1 MNGRVPFGVA
11 DYFWDEA
18 SSRQGLLDQLMETF
32 RGWGYGDVIPPMFE
46 FDSTLSAQYDDRLR
60 SGMYRFLD
68 RDGSTLSLRPEFT
81 TPVARLV
88 GARLHDWPMPQ
99 RFCYGGSVFRY
110 LEPQA
115 GRQREFWQVGG
126 ELFGAPDP
134 AADAEI
140 LALTATSL
148 RVAGLSDFRQI
159 VGHIRYYRSLLEALG
174 LDPQQ
179 TQQLQWALERKSEP
193 LLDDFLRDTPLRTGQ
208 RQAVETLPQL
218 VGENV
223 DGILSLAERH
233 IQNRGMHEALKNMRG
248 MVDALGG
255 YDIQDSVIIDLTE
268 IRNLGYYTGVSFEA
282 VTPGLGTAVASGG
295 RYDDLVGR
303 FGPPQP
309 AVGVALGVDRLLVA
323 RQRQNGQDAERRRHR
338 RQLALALT
346 QGNPE
351 ALAQVQRLRQ
361 AGLHIQVDVNG
372 WATDAAFAYAANAN
386 LSDVLLWKD
395 GFLHHR
401 RDERGDFVLLG
412 PLEEGRLADRTDRCR
427 EELAPCIQR

>member
-1 MNGRVPFGVA
+1 MNGHIPFGVA

-18 SSRQGLLDQLMETF
+18 SRRQSLLDQLMETF

-126 ELFGAPDP
+126 ELFGAPSPD
-134 AADAEI
+134 ADAEI
-140 LALTATSL
+140 LALTATAL
-148 RVAGLSDFRQI
+148 KVAGLTQFRQI
-159 VGHIRYYRSLLEALG
+159 VGHIRYYRSLLEALQ

-193 LLDDFLRDTPLRTGQ
+193 LLEEFLRVTPLRTGQ

-223 DGILSLAERH
+223 EGILSLAERH
-233 IQNRGMHEALKNMRG
+233 IQNRGMHEALQNLRG
-248 MVDALGG
+248 IVDALRG
-255 YDIQDSVIIDLTE
+255 YDIQDSFVIDLTE

-323 RQRQNGQDAERRRHR
+323 RQRQDGHGAANG
-338 RQLALALT
+338 RQRIQPALALP
-346 QGNPE
+346 QGSPD

-361 AGLHIQVDVNG
+361 AGLHVQVDVNS
-372 WATDAAFAYAANAN
+372 WLLDAAFAYAAETDI
-386 LSDVLLWKD
+386 SDVLLWED
-395 GFLHHR
+395 GFQHHR
-401 RDERGDFVLLG
+401 RDEQGDYVLLG
-412 PLEEGRLADRTDRCR
+412 PLEISRLAGKTAKCR
-427 EELAPCIQR
+427 EEPSK

>member
-1 MNGRVPFGVA
+1 MNGHVPFGVA
-11 DYFWDEA
+11 DYFWEEA
-18 SSRQGLLDQLMETF
+18 SSRQGLLDRLMETF
-32 RGWGYGDVIPPMFE
+32 RSWGYGDVIPPMFE
-46 FDSTLSAQYDDRLR
+46 FDSTLSAQYDDQLR

-140 LALTATSL
+140 LALTATAL
-148 RVAGLSDFRQI
+148 KVAGLTGFRQI
-159 VGHIRYYRSLLEALG
+159 VGHIRYYRGLLDALG
-174 LDPQQ
+174 LDPKQ
-179 TQQLQWALERKSEP
+179 TQRLQWALERKSEP
-193 LLDDFLRDTPLRTGQ
+193 LLDEFLRDTPLRTGQ

-233 IQNRGMHEALKNMRG
+233 IQNRGMHEALRNLRG
-248 MVDALGG
+248 IVDALGG
-255 YDIQDSVIIDLTE
+255 YDIQDSFVIDLTE

-323 RQRQNGQDAERRRHR
+323 RRRQNGQDAGDGRHR
-338 RQLALALT
+338 IQPALALP
-346 QGNPE
+346 QGSPD

-361 AGLHIQVDVNG
+361 AGMHIQVDVTG
-372 WATDAAFAYAANAN
+372 WSLDAAFAYAAEADVR
-386 LSDVLLWKD
+386 DVLLWED
-395 GFLHHR
+395 GFQHHR
-401 RDERGDFVLLG
+401 RDEQGDYVLLG
-412 PLEEGRLADRTDRCR
+412 PLDEGRLAGRTELCR
-427 EELAPCIQR
+427 EERPK

>member
-1 MNGRVPFGVA
+1 MNGHIPFGVA

-18 SSRQGLLDQLMETF
+18 SLRQSLLDALLETF

-126 ELFGAPDP
+126 ELIGAPSP
-134 AADAEI
+134 AADAEV
-140 LALTATSL
+140 LAINAAALKA
-148 RVAGLSDFRQI
+148 AGLTEFRQI
-159 VGHIRYYRSLLEALG
+159 VGHIRYYRGLLEALA
-174 LDPQQ
+174 LNPEQA
-179 TQQLQWALERKSEP
+179 QQLHWALERKSEP
-193 LLDDFLRDTPLRTGQ
+193 LLAEFLRETPLRTGQ

-223 DGILSLAERH
+223 DAILSLAERH
-233 IQNRGMHEALKNMRG
+233 IQNRGMHEALRNLRQI
-248 MVDALGG
+248 VDALDG
-255 YDIQDSVIIDLTE
+255 YDTLDTLVIDLTE
-268 IRNLGYYTGVSFEA
+268 IRNLGYYTGVTFEA

-303 FGPPQP
+303 FGPSQP

-323 RQRQNGQDAERRRHR
+323 KQRQEGADAKNRTRRQRTV
-338 RQLALALT
+338 LALPRGSA
-346 QGNPE
+346 
-351 ALAQVQRLRQ
+351 AAMVQVQRLRQ
-361 AGLHIQVDVNG
+361 AGVRIQVDVNDWSADRAFG
-372 WATDAAFAYAANAN
+372 YAGETDVV
-386 LSDVLLWKD
+386 DVLLWEEE
-395 GFLHHR
+395 FMHYR
-401 RDERGDFVLLG
+401 RDEGGEFVLIG
-412 PLEEGRLADRTDRCR
+412 PLEADCLSPPQTTCA
-427 EELAPCIQR
+427 EIAGQSK

>member
-1 MNGRVPFGVA
+1 MNGHVPFGVA

-140 LALTATSL
+140 LALTAT
-148 RVAGLSDFRQI
+148 AMKGADLSAFRLI
-159 VGHIRYYRSLLEALG
+159 VGHIRYYRSLLDALK

-218 VGENV
+218 EGENV

-233 IQNRGMHEALKNMRG
+233 IQNRGMHEALQNLRG
-248 MVDALGG
+248 IVDALGG
-255 YDIQDSVIIDLTE
+255 YDIQDRVIIDLTE

-309 AVGVALGVDRLLVA
+309 AVGVALGVDRIMVA
-323 RQRQNGQDAERRRHR
+323 RQRQDGEDAQTGQHR
-338 RQLALALT
+338 LQPALALP
-346 QGNPE
+346 QGSPD

-372 WATDAAFAYAANAN
+372 WPLDAAFAYAAETD
-386 LSDVLLWKD
+386 LRDVLLWED
-395 GFLHHR
+395 GFQHHR

-412 PLEEGRLADRTDRCR
+412 PLKESLLAGNTVTCR
-427 EELAPCIQR
+427 EEPST

>member
-1 MNGRVPFGVA
+1 MNGHVPFGVA

-18 SSRQGLLDQLMETF
+18 SSRQSLLDQLMETF

-81 TPVARLV
+81 TSVARLV

-126 ELFGAPDP
+126 ELIGAPSP
-134 AADAEI
+134 TADAEI
-140 LALTATSL
+140 LALTATAL
-148 RVAGLSDFRQI
+148 KAAGLKGFRQI
-159 VGHIRYYRSLLEALG
+159 VGHIRYYRSLLEALA
-174 LDPQQ
+174 LNPQQ
-179 TQQLQWALERKSEP
+179 AQQLQWALERKSEP

-218 VGENV
+218 VGGNV

-233 IQNRGMHEALKNMRG
+233 IQNRGMHEALQNLRRI
-248 MVDALGG
+248 VDALLG
-255 YDIQDSVIIDLTE
+255 YDILDSLIIDLTE

-282 VTPGLGTAVASGG
+282 ITPGLGTAVASGG

-303 FGPPQP
+303 FGPSQP
-309 AVGVALGVDRLLVA
+309 AVGAALGVDRLLVA
-323 RQRQNGQDAERRRHR
+323 RQRQDEADAASGRRRP
-338 RQLALALT
+338 QAALALPH
-346 QGNPE
+346 GSPD
-351 ALAQVQRLRQ
+351 ALAQVQKLRR
-361 AGLHIQVDVNG
+361 AGLHIQVDVNN
-372 WATDAAFAYAANAN
+372 WTVDSAIVYAAETDVR
-386 LSDVLLWKD
+386 DVLVWED
-395 GFLHHR
+395 GFQHHR
-401 RDERGDFVLLG
+401 RDDQGDYVLLG
-412 PLEEGRLADRTDRCR
+412 QLEEGRLSGWTAACR
-427 EELAPCIQR
+427 EELPT

>member
-1 MNGRVPFGVA
+1 MNGHVPFGVA

-18 SSRQGLLDQLMETF
+18 RRRQSLLNQLMETF
-32 RGWGYGDVIPPMFE
+32 RSWGYGDVIPPMFE
-46 FDSTLSAQYDDRLR
+46 FDSTLSAQYDDTLR
-60 SGMYRFLD
+60 KGMYRFLD

-126 ELFGAPDP
+126 ELVGASTP

-140 LALTATSL
+140 LALTATAL
-148 RVAGLSDFRQI
+148 KVAGLTEFRQI
-159 VGHIRYYRSLLEALG
+159 IGHIRYYRSLLEALA
-174 LDPQQ
+174 LTPQQ
-179 TQQLQWALERKSEP
+179 AQQLQWALERKSEP
-193 LLDDFLRDTPLRTGQ
+193 LLADFLRDTPLRTGQ
-208 RQAVETLPQL
+208 RQAVETLPHL

-223 DGILSLAERH
+223 DSILSLAERH
-233 IQNRGMHEALKNMRG
+233 IQNSGMHEALQNLRQI
-248 MVDALGG
+248 VDALTG
-255 YDIQDSVIIDLTE
+255 YDILDSLVIDLTE

-282 VTPGLGTAVASGG
+282 MTPGLGTAVGSGG

-303 FGPPQP
+303 FGPSQP

-323 RQRQNGQDAERRRHR
+323 RR
-338 RQLALALT
+338 RQEEADAATSADRRPPALALP
-346 QGNPE
+346 QGNAD
-351 ALAQVQRLRQ
+351 ALALVQKMRET
-361 AGLHIQVDVNG
+361 GLHIQVDVNN
-372 WATDAAFAYAANAN
+372 WTVDSAFAYAAETGVR
-386 LSDVLLWKD
+386 DILLWED
-395 GFLHHR
+395 GFRHHR

-412 PLEEGRLADRTDRCR
+412 QLDESRLSAPADSCR
-427 EELAPCIQR
+427 EKLRT

>member
-1 MNGRVPFGVA
+1 MNGHIPFGVA

-18 SSRQGLLDQLMETF
+18 SRRQSLLDQLMETF

-126 ELFGAPDP
+126 ELFGAPGP

-140 LALTATSL
+140 LALTATAL
-148 RVAGLSDFRQI
+148 KVAGLTEFRQI
-159 VGHIRYYRSLLEALG
+159 VGHIRYYRGLLGALQ
-174 LDPQQ
+174 LEPQQ

-193 LLDDFLRDTPLRTGQ
+193 LLEEFLRVTPLRTGQ

-233 IQNRGMHEALKNMRG
+233 IQNRGMHEALQNLRG
-248 MVDALGG
+248 IVDALRG
-255 YDIQDSVIIDLTE
+255 YDIQDSFIIDLTE

-323 RQRQNGQDAERRRHR
+323 LQRQGGQGAANGRQRIQP
-338 RQLALALT
+338 ALALP
-346 QGNPE
+346 QGSPD

-361 AGLHIQVDVNG
+361 AGLYVQVDVNS
-372 WATDAAFAYAANAN
+372 WPLDAAFAFAAETDI
-386 LSDVLLWKD
+386 SDVLLWED
-395 GFLHHR
+395 GFQHHR

-412 PLEEGRLADRTDRCR
+412 PLEISRLSGRTAKCQ
-427 EELAPCIQR
+427 EEPSK

>member
-1 MNGRVPFGVA
+1 MNGQVPFGVA

-18 SSRQGLLDQLMETF
+18 RDRQILLDQLMENL

-81 TPVARLV
+81 TSVARLV

-126 ELFGAPDP
+126 ELIGAPTP

-148 RVAGLSDFRQI
+148 QVAGLTEYRLI
-159 VGHIRYYRSLLEALG
+159 LGHIGYYRSLLEALA
-174 LDPQQ
+174 LKQEQ
-179 TQQLQWALERKSEP
+179 ARQLQWALERKSEP
-193 LLDDFLRDTPLRTGQ
+193 LLADFLRDTPLRTGQ
-208 RQAVETLPQL
+208 RQAVETLPRL
-218 VGENV
+218 VGGDV
-223 DGILSLAERH
+223 DSILSQAERH
-233 IQNRGMHEALKNMRG
+233 IQNRGMHEALQNLRNI
-248 MVDALGG
+248 VDALVG
-255 YDIQDSVIIDLTE
+255 YDILDNLVIDLTE
-268 IRNLGYYTGVSFEA
+268 IRNLGYYTGISFEA
-282 VTPGLGTAVASGG
+282 LTPGLGTAVGSGG
-295 RYDDLVGR
+295 RYDDLVGH
-303 FGPPQP
+303 FGPSQP

-323 RQRQNGQDAERRRHR
+323 RQRQGEANAAARS
-338 RQLALALT
+338 RQFPPALALA
-346 QGNPE
+346 QGSAA
-351 ALAQVQRLRQ
+351 ALSQVQTMRM
-361 AGLHIQVDVNG
+361 AGLHVQLEVNG
-372 WATDAAFAYAANAN
+372 RSVDSAFAFAAQTGVR
-386 LSDVLLWKD
+386 DVLLWEE

-401 RDERGDFVLLG
+401 REGDGEFVLVGPLDENRLPRPATARRGDS
-412 PLEEGRLADRTDRCR
+412 R
-427 EELAPCIQR
+427 Q

>member
-1 MNGRVPFGVA
+1 MNGHIPFGVA

-18 SSRQGLLDQLMETF
+18 SRRQSLLDQLMETF

-126 ELFGAPDP
+126 ELFGAPGP

-140 LALTATSL
+140 LALTATAL
-148 RVAGLSDFRQI
+148 KVAGLTDFRQI
-159 VGHIRYYRSLLEALG
+159 VGHIRYYRSLLEALQ
-174 LDPQQ
+174 LDPEQ

-193 LLDDFLRDTPLRTGQ
+193 RLEEFLRDTPLRTGQ

-233 IQNRGMHEALKNMRG
+233 NQNRGMHEALQNLRG
-248 MVDALGG
+248 IVDALAG
-255 YDIQDSVIIDLTE
+255 YDIHDSFIVDLTE

-323 RQRQNGQDAERRRHR
+323 RQRQDGQGAAEG
-338 RQLALALT
+338 RQRLRPALALP
-346 QGNPE
+346 QGSAD

-361 AGLHIQVDVNG
+361 AGLHIQTDVNS
-372 WATDAAFAYAANAN
+372 WPLDAAFAYAAETDV
-386 LSDVLLWKD
+386 SDVLLWEE
-395 GFLHHR
+395 GFQHHR
-401 RDERGDFVLLG
+401 RDEQGEFVLLG
-412 PLEEGRLADRTDRCR
+412 PLEESRLSGRTEEIR
-427 EELAPCIQR
+427 EELSK

>member
-1 MNGRVPFGVA
+1 MNGHIPFGVA

-18 SSRQGLLDQLMETF
+18 SRRQSLLDQLMETF

-126 ELFGAPDP
+126 ELFGAPGP

-140 LALTATSL
+140 LALTATAMK
-148 RVAGLSDFRQI
+148 VAGLSDFRQI
-159 VGHIRYYRSLLEALG
+159 VGHIRYYRSLLEALQ
-174 LDPQQ
+174 LDPEQ

-193 LLDDFLRDTPLRTGQ
+193 RLEEFLRDTPLRTGQ

-223 DGILSLAERH
+223 EGILSLAERH
-233 IQNRGMHEALKNMRG
+233 IQNRGMHEALQNLRG
-248 MVDALGG
+248 IVDALRG
-255 YDIQDSVIIDLTE
+255 YDIQDSFIIDLTE

-323 RQRQNGQDAERRRHR
+323 RQRQDGQGTAEG
-338 RQLALALT
+338 RQPRQPALALP
-346 QGNPE
+346 QGSAD
-351 ALAQVQRLRQ
+351 ALAQVQELRQ

-372 WATDAAFAYAANAN
+372 WPLDAAFAYAAETDV
-386 LSDVLLWKD
+386 SDVLLWED
-395 GFLHHR
+395 GFQHHR
-401 RDERGDFVLLG
+401 RDEQGDFVLLG
-412 PLEEGRLADRTDRCR
+412 PLEESSLSGRTERYR
-427 EELAPCIQR
+427 EELSK

>member
-1 MNGRVPFGVA
+1 MNGHIPFGVA

-18 SSRQGLLDQLMETF
+18 SRRQSLLDQLMETF

-126 ELFGAPDP
+126 ELFGAPGP

-140 LALTATSL
+140 LALTATAL
-148 RVAGLSDFRQI
+148 KVAGLAEFRQI
-159 VGHIRYYRSLLEALG
+159 VGHIRYYRSLLEALK
-174 LDPQQ
+174 LDWQQ
-179 TQQLQWALERKSEP
+179 TQQLRWALERKSEP
-193 LLDDFLRDTPLRTGQ
+193 LLDEFLRDTPLRTGQ

-233 IQNRGMHEALKNMRG
+233 IQNRGMHEALQNLRG
-248 MVDALGG
+248 IVDALRG
-255 YDIQDSVIIDLTE
+255 YDIQDSLFIDLTE

-282 VTPGLGTAVASGG
+282 MTPGIGTAVASGG
-295 RYDDLVGR
+295 RYDELVGR

-323 RQRQNGQDAERRRHR
+323 RQRQDGQGAAEG
-338 RQLALALT
+338 RQRIQPALALP
-346 QGNPE
+346 QGSAD

-361 AGLHIQVDVNG
+361 AGLHIQVDVNS
-372 WATDAAFAYAANAN
+372 WPLDAALAYAAQAGV
-386 LSDVLLWKD
+386 SDVLLWEN
-395 GFLHHR
+395 GFQHYR
-401 RDERGDFVLLG
+401 RDEQGDFLLVG
-412 PLEEGRLADRTDRCR
+412 PLEENHLSGKTEKCR
-427 EELAPCIQR
+427 AELTK

>member
-1 MNGRVPFGVA
+1 MNVHVPFGVA
-11 DYFWDEA
+11 DYFWEEA

-140 LALTATSL
+140 LALTATAM
-148 RVAGLSDFRQI
+148 RVAGLTEFRQI
-159 VGHIRYYRSLLEALG
+159 VGHIRYYRSLLDALG
-174 LDPQQ
+174 LDPRR

-193 LLDDFLRDTPLRTGQ
+193 LLDEFLRDTPLRTGQ
-208 RQAVETLPQL
+208 RQAVETLPRL

-223 DGILSLAERH
+223 DAILSLAERH
-233 IQNRGMHEALKNMRG
+233 IQNRGMHEALKNLRG
-248 MVDALGG
+248 IVDALGG
-255 YDIQDSVIIDLTE
+255 YDIRDSVIIDLTE

-295 RYDDLVGR
+295 RYDELVGR
-303 FGPPQP
+303 FGPSQP

-323 RQRQNGQDAERRRHR
+323 RQRQEGQDAETSRHR
-338 RQLALALT
+338 RQPALALAK
-346 QGNPE
+346 GNPD

-361 AGLHIQVDVNG
+361 AGLHIQMDVNG
-372 WATDAAFAYAANAN
+372 WPIDAAFAYAAET
-386 LSDVLLWKD
+386 DVRDILLWED
-395 GFLHHR
+395 GFQHHR
-401 RDERGDFVLLG
+401 RDESGEFVLVG
-412 PLEEGRLADRTDRCR
+412 PLEESRLAGRTDACR
-427 EELAPCIQR
+427 EELST